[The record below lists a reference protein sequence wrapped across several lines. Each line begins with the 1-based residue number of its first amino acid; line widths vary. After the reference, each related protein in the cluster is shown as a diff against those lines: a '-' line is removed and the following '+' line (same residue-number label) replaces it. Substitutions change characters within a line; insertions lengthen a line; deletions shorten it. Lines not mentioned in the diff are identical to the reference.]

1 MRKILKSSNLI
12 KDILW
17 RGRHHQDESG
27 VSFYYTASG
36 FDISFRGSLL
46 IITVDASYE
55 DACKKPYLLV
65 LITSKNQ
72 IIENEYVLSQGTNK
86 IEIISGQEEI
96 YKVQVYKRTEALM
109 SKTKLTSLEL
119 EGDIIVTHEEYPLSI
134 EFIGDSLTCGYGN
147 LSDDVDKPFTTDD
160 EDGMKSFA
168 SIAASKLK
176 AYYEIVAV
184 SGIGIYKSIYA
195 SVTLPRIY
203 EFRDIHDRAIY
214 HQKKT
219 FDWIVM
225 MLGTNDNSYMKFL
238 MDNTLI
244 HEQEAFLSH
253 YKAFL
258 QHIRKLHPA
267 SHILCLTEVERQNH
281 VHDLIRQAV
290 DQSQDAKCY
299 HLELPK
305 ILESEGMGAQYHP
318 TLKTHERWGQIVAQY
333 IEVIHEKIHP

>member
-1 MRKILKSSNLI
+1 MKKILKSSNLI
-12 KDILW
+12 KNILW
-17 RGRHHQDESG
+17 HGRHHQDETG

-36 FDISFRGSLL
+36 FDITFKGLQL
-46 IITVDASYE
+46 IATFDALFE
-55 DACKKPYLLV
+55 DLCKKPYLTV

-72 IIENEYVLSQGTNK
+72 TIEKEYVLSLGENN
-86 IEIISGQEEI
+86 IEIVSGKEDT
-96 YKVQVYKRTEALM
+96 YRVQVYKRTEALM

-119 EGDIIVTHEEYPLSI
+119 EGDIIETIPNYPLAI

-176 AYYEIVAV
+176 AYYEIIAV

-203 EFRDIHDRAIY
+203 DSRDIHDRAIY
-214 HQKKT
+214 HQQKT
-219 FDWIVM
+219 FDWIVI

-290 DQSQDAKCY
+290 VQSQNDKCY

-318 TLKTHERWGQIVAQY
+318 TLKTHERWGHIVAQY